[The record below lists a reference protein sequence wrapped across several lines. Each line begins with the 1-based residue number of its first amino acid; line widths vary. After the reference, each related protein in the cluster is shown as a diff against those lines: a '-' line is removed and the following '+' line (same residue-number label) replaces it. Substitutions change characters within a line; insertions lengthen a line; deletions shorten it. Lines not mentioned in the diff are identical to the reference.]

1 MKLDRTL
8 QGSVL
13 TENLFNHIANALLLS
28 AVSLPGGI
36 LAYATLDQ
44 DLKIYPPD
52 QFLCSMVLS
61 SSIKVSDKH
70 VYVLGG
76 GGGDPPEPSWL
87 QRFPR

>member
-36 LAYATLDQ
+36 PAYATLYQ

>member
-1 MKLDRTL
+1 MKLDRAL

-13 TENLFNHIANALLLS
+13 TENPVNHIANALLLS

-44 DLKIYPPD
+44 DLKIYPPY
-52 QFLCSMVLS
+52 FCSMVLL
-61 SSIKVSDKH
+61 SSIKVSEKH
-70 VYVLGG
+70 VYVL